1 MNSLKQYSIPME
13 ELTVNLGVDGE
24 YLEPNAMQ
32 MLAYDSLQ
40 EGGVLSKVPGAN
52 ILFKQ
57 TTTTTP
63 VYATPVQAAASL
75 SLTTVGASQLPG
87 LTPQKDADG
96 YVVDDYTPESGHTS
110 ETQSALGVGQHASSN
125 A

>member
-1 MNSLKQYSIPME
+1 
-13 ELTVNLGVDGE
+13 
-24 YLEPNAMQ
+24 MQ

>member
-1 MNSLKQYSIPME
+1 ME

-32 MLAYDSLQ
+32 MLAYDPLQ
-40 EGGVLSKVPGAN
+40 EGGVLSKVPDAN
-52 ILFKQ
+52 IVLKQ
-57 TTTTTP
+57 ATATTPTTP